1 MISQRDI
8 VLVSFPFSDLKS
20 SKVRPAVVVSNGVYN
35 KKSEDM
41 IVVPMTSNLKLY
53 EYAILVTDR
62 NLESGE
68 LIADSKIKVD
78 RIFSVSQKLVKMKI
92 GKVKKETYELIKKM
106 VLELIE

>member
-1 MISQRDI
+1 MVSQRDI
-8 VLVSFPFSDLKS
+8 VLVSFPFSDLKI
-20 SKVRPAVVVSNGVYN
+20 SKVRPAVVVSNDVYN

-53 EYAILVTDR
+53 EYAILVTDS
-62 NLESGE
+62 NLESGK

-78 RIFSVSQKLVKMKI
+78 RIFSISQKLVKMKI

-106 VLELIE
+106 VLELIK